1 MKVSIIVPV
10 YNEEKTITDCLESLK
25 NQTYKDSEIIIVDDG
40 SSDKTLEILKKSGVE
55 YYKQRHFGPGAAR
68 NFGAKYAKG
77 EILVFVDAD
86 MTFDK
91 DFIRKLID
99 PINKDKVI
107 GTFSKEELVANVGNL
122 WADGWN
128 INEGWPVGCRHSKN
142 YPDRQPVFRA
152 ILKKEFDRVGGFD
165 SSIGYTDDWTL
176 TRKLGVQAVN
186 APGAVFYHQNPSSL
200 KEVYNQSRWIGKN
213 EFRTGNLARRI
224 FNLVRFSPP
233 LSLVK
238 GLWKAI
244 KYKKLPFLF
253 FKIVYDW
260 GAWVSVIKSF
270 FGEDKAK

>member
-25 NQTYKDSEIIIVDDG
+25 KQTYKDFEIIIVDDG
-40 SSDKTLEILKKSGVE
+40 SSDKTLEVLKKSGIKFYQQE
-55 YYKQRHFGPGAAR
+55 HLGPGAAR
-68 NFGAKYAKG
+68 NLGAKHAKG

-91 DFIRKLID
+91 NFIRKLID
-99 PINKDKVI
+99 PIIKVKAI
-107 GTFSKEELVANVGNL
+107 GTFSKEELVANVGNP
-122 WADGWN
+122 WADCWS
-128 INEGWPVGCRHSKN
+128 INEGWPVGRRHPKN
-142 YPDRQPVFRA
+142 YPNKQPVFRA
-152 ILKKEFDRVGGFD
+152 ILKKEFERVGGFN

-213 EFRTGNLARRI
+213 EFRTGNLTRKI

-244 KYKKLPFLF
+244 KYKKLTFLF